1 MRETMVAPPVGP
13 VVDVQPV
20 ATEGPADEPV
30 HAAQPLEDGLV
41 AGRPVE
47 DRSFEVVET
56 GLGVAAGVAIGA
68 VVAGPPGAVIG
79 GVIGAVAGFAAGE
92 ALERHE
98 GLAAETTD
106 ADPADL
112 A

>member
-1 MRETMVAPPVGP
+1 MAALEVRQMRDTMVAPPVEP
-13 VVDVQPV
+13 VVDV
-20 ATEGPADEPV
+20 EPV
-30 HAAQPLEDGLV
+30 HATQPLEDGLV

-79 GVIGAVAGFAAGE
+79 GVIGGVAGFAAGE

>member
-1 MRETMVAPPVGP
+1 MSETKAAQPIEPA
-13 VVDVQPV
+13 VDVEPV
-20 ATEGPADEPV
+20 ADPEVEPI
-30 HAAQPLEDGLV
+30 HGSQPLEDGLV

-68 VVAGPPGAVIG
+68 VVGGPPGAVIG
-79 GVIGAVAGFAAGE
+79 GVIGGVAGFAAGE

-106 ADPADL
+106 ADPADQT
-112 A
+112 